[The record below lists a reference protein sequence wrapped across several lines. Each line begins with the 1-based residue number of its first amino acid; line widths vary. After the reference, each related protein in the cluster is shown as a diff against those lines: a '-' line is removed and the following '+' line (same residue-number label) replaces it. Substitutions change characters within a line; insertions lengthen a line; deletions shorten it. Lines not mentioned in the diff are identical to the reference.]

1 MIENI
6 VIAVVF
12 ILASFFL
19 GRLVYKQ
26 FWGKQ
31 SSCAKG
37 CGGAC
42 SGIDISSD
50 SNPQ

>member
-6 VIAVVF
+6 VILF
-12 ILASFFL
+12 IFLLATLFL
-19 GRLVYKQ
+19 GRLVYQQ

-31 SSCAKG
+31 SGCTKG

-42 SGIDISSD
+42 QTLPESK
-50 SNPQ
+50 N